1 MTIKAYL
8 ESIHA
13 LDLLI
18 ETKLRQEEAIREM
31 LTGTQAHYG
40 DGSPRTVSPT
50 PDKIGELVAKLVDLQ
65 KEMNADI
72 DRFVDMKAAIE
83 EAVQNLPLDERTV
96 LEGLYFGHLSAK
108 VVAEKMFFT
117 TRNVYYLR
125 DKAIG
130 HLEDMLRDTDMFSQI
145 SQL

>member
-18 ETKLRQEEAIREM
+18 ETKLQQEAAIREM

-40 DGSPRTVSPT
+40 DGLPRTVSPT
-50 PDKIGELVAKLVDLQ
+50 PDKIGELIAKLVDLQ
-65 KEMNADI
+65 EEMNADI
-72 DRFVDMKAAIE
+72 DRFVDMKAAIKDT
-83 EAVQNLPLDERTV
+83 VQKLPVDERTV

-108 VVAEKMFFT
+108 VISEKMHFT

-130 HLEDMLRDTDMFSQI
+130 RLEEMLGDTEMFSQI